1 MLTSNGLLT
10 AMIGRVPRRQVRL
23 VVLHIAIVCRHYLA
37 RTGNNPERDV
47 VGRSVI
53 DVAVSIDD
61 QRGEQ
66 PSVLAIRPAVSK
78 AQVRKVSQQR
88 KKHYRFFYCT

>member
-1 MLTSNGLLT
+1 
-10 AMIGRVPRRQVRL
+10 MIGRVPRRQVRL
-23 VVLHIAIVCRHYLA
+23 VVLHIAIVCRHHLA

-61 QRGEQ
+61 HRGEQ
-66 PSVLAIRPAVSK
+66 PSVLAIRPAATSK
-78 AQVRKVSQQR
+78 LSQQALR
-88 KKHYRFFYCT
+88 MCVRSGLEPSRAQHAVSNT